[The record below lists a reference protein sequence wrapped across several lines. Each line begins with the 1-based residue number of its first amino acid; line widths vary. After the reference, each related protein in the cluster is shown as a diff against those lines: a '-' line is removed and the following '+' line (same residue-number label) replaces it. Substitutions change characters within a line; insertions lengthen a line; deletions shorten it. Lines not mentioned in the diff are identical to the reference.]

1 MEKETQYA
9 RIRKRL
15 HITLSPESH
24 EWVKNNPANASRLID
39 SLINGVRSGIE
50 PDYVIFSSK
59 QAETDGLGR
68 IRTDDPRLV
77 KAIS

>member
-1 MEKETQYA
+1 MENETQYA
-9 RIRKRL
+9 RIRRRL

-39 SLINGVRSGIE
+39 SLIDGVKSGIE
-50 PDYVIFSSK
+50 PAYVIVSSK
-59 QAETDGLGR
+59 EAEINGLGR